1 MIKAI
6 IFDCFGVFIG
16 NPYKIRVQALEQ
28 TDPEKARQMHDINR
42 ASDRG
47 YLSRSENAKQM
58 AELIGISTEQFLAEQ
73 DRGEIR
79 NEELV
84 AYVKTLRPDF
94 KLAMLSNISSRES
107 LDTRFETGQLD
118 ELFDVV
124 VASGDEGRIKPEPEI
139 YKITLERLGML
150 PEECVMID
158 DILEFC
164 QGAEAVGLH
173 AIQYLNFQQAISDLE
188 ALIDRGGK
196 TD

>member
-28 TDPEKARQMHDINR
+28 TDPQKAQQMHDINR

-47 YLSRSENAKQM
+47 FLSREETAEQM
-58 AELIGISTEQFLAEQ
+58 AELIGITAEQFLAEQ
-73 DRGEIR
+73 DNGEVR
-79 NEELV
+79 NEQLV
-84 AYVKTLRPDF
+84 AYAKTLRPNF
-94 KLAMLSNISSRES
+94 KLAMLSNISSRER
-107 LDTRFETGQLD
+107 LDIRFEPGQLD
-118 ELFDVV
+118 ELFDTV
-124 VASGDEGRIKPEPEI
+124 VASGDEGVIKPEPGIYEI
-139 YKITLERLGML
+139 ALQRLGVL
-150 PEECVMID
+150 PEECVFVD

-164 QGAEAVGLH
+164 QGAEAVGIH

>member
-16 NPYKIRVQALEQ
+16 NPYKIRAEELDR
-28 TDPEKARQMHDINR
+28 TDPEKGKILHEINR

-47 YLSRSENAKQM
+47 YLTRDETAREM

-73 DRGEIR
+73 DKGEVR
-79 NEELV
+79 NEALIEF
-84 AYVKTLRPDF
+84 VKTLRPNY
-94 KLAMLSNISSRES
+94 KLAMLSNISSRER
-107 LDTRFETGQLD
+107 LDIRFEPGQLD

-124 VASGDEGRIKPEPEI
+124 VASGDEGYIKPEPEI
-139 YKITLERLGML
+139 FEIALARLGVQ

-158 DILEFC
+158 DIIEYC
-164 QGAEAVGLH
+164 QGAEAAGIH
-173 AIQYLNFQQAISDLE
+173 TIQYLNYEQCITDLNT
-188 ALIDRGGK
+188 LIDRGEK

>member
-16 NPYKIRVQALEQ
+16 NPYKIRAQALEKS
-28 TDPEKARQMHDINR
+28 DPEKAVALHDINR

-47 YLSRSENAKQM
+47 FLTREEAASQM
-58 AELIGISTEQFLAEQ
+58 AELIGISVEQFFAEQ

-84 AYVKTLRPDF
+84 AYVKKLRPAYR
-94 KLAMLSNISSRES
+94 LAMLSNISSRER
-107 LDTRFETGQLD
+107 LDVRFEPGQLD
-118 ELFDVV
+118 ELFDTV

-139 YKITLERLGML
+139 YEIALQRLGVL
-150 PEECVMID
+150 PEECVFID

-173 AIQYLNFQQAISDLE
+173 AIQYLSFNQAITDLE

>member
-47 YLSRSENAKQM
+47 FLSREETAQQM
-58 AELIGISTEQFLAEQ
+58 AEIAGITAEQFLAEQ
-73 DRGEIR
+73 DSGEVR

-84 AYVKTLRPDF
+84 AYAKTLRPHF
-94 KLAMLSNISSRES
+94 KLAMLSNISSRAR
-107 LDTRFETGQLD
+107 LDIRFEPGQLD

-124 VASGDEGRIKPEPEI
+124 VASGDEGYIKPESEI
-139 YKITLERLGML
+139 YEIALQRLGVQ
-150 PEECVMID
+150 PDECVMID

-164 QGAEAVGLH
+164 QGAEAAGVH
-173 AIQYLNFQQAISDLE
+173 AIQYLNFQQAVTDLE

>member
-16 NPYKIRVQALEQ
+16 NPYKLRAQALDQ
-28 TDPEKARQMHDINR
+28 SDPEKGKLLHDINR

-47 YLSRSENAKQM
+47 YLSRDETAKQM

-73 DRGEIR
+73 DKGEIR
-79 NEELV
+79 DEDLV
-84 AYVKTLRPDF
+84 AYVKTLRPQF
-94 KLAMLSNISSRES
+94 KLAMLSNISSRER
-107 LDTRFETGQLD
+107 LELRFEQGQLD

-124 VASGDEGRIKPEPEI
+124 VASGDEGYIKPEPEI
-139 YKITLERLGML
+139 YEIALARLGVK
-150 PEECVMID
+150 PEECVMLD
-158 DILEFC
+158 DILEYC

-173 AIQYLNFQQAISDLE
+173 AIQYFNLQQAITDLN

>member
-28 TDPEKARQMHDINR
+28 TDPQKAQQMHDINR

-47 YLSRSENAKQM
+47 LLGRKESAQQM
-58 AELIGISTEQFLAEQ
+58 AELIGISAEQFLAEQ

-84 AYVKTLRPDF
+84 SYVKTLRPNF
-94 KLAMLSNISSRES
+94 KLAMLSNISSRER
-107 LDTRFETGQLD
+107 LDARFELGQLN

-139 YKITLERLGML
+139 YEIALQRLGML
-150 PEECVMID
+150 PDECVMID

-164 QGAEAVGLH
+164 QGAEAVGIH
-173 AIQYLNFQQAISDLE
+173 AIQYITFQQAILDLE
-188 ALIDRGGK
+188 AIIDRGGK
-196 TD
+196 KG

>member
-16 NPYKIRVQALEQ
+16 NPYKLRAQALDQ
-28 TDPEKARQMHDINR
+28 SDPEKGKLLHDINR

-47 YLSRSENAKQM
+47 YLSRDETAKQM

-73 DRGEIR
+73 DKGEIR
-79 NEELV
+79 DEDLV
-84 AYVKTLRPDF
+84 AYVKTLRPQF
-94 KLAMLSNISSRES
+94 KLAMLSNISSRER
-107 LDTRFETGQLD
+107 LELRFEQGQLD

-124 VASGDEGRIKPEPEI
+124 VASGDEGYIKPEPEI
-139 YKITLERLGML
+139 YEIALARLGVK
-150 PEECVMID
+150 PEECVMLD
-158 DILEFC
+158 DILEYC
-164 QGAEAVGLH
+164 HGAEAVGLH
-173 AIQYLNFQQAISDLE
+173 AIQYFNLQQAITDLN

>member
-16 NPYKIRVQALEQ
+16 NPYKLRVQALEL
-28 TDPEKARQMHDINR
+28 TDPEKAVKMHDINR

-47 YLSRSENAKQM
+47 FLSREETAEQM
-58 AELIGISTEQFLAEQ
+58 AELIGISTEEFITEQ
-73 DRGEIR
+73 DKGEVR
-79 NEELV
+79 NQQLV
-84 AYVKTLRPDF
+84 QYVKKLRPQY
-94 KLAMLSNISSRES
+94 KVAMLSNISSRER
-107 LDTRFETGQLD
+107 LDIRFEPGQLD

-124 VASGDEGRIKPEPEI
+124 VASGDVGYIKPEPEI
-139 YKITLERLGML
+139 YQSAIDQLGVR

-158 DILEFC
+158 DIIEFC
-164 QGAEAVGLH
+164 RGAEAVGIH
-173 AIQYLNFQQAISDLE
+173 AIQYLHYDQVITDLE

>member
-47 YLSRSENAKQM
+47 FLDRNETAEQM
-58 AELIGISTEQFLAEQ
+58 AELIGITAEQFLAEQ
-73 DRGEIR
+73 NKGEIR

-84 AYVKTLRPDF
+84 AYVKTFRPHF
-94 KLAMLSNISSRES
+94 KLAMLSNISSRER
-107 LDTRFETGQLD
+107 LDLRFEPGQLN

-139 YKITLERLGML
+139 YEIAVQRLGVL

-173 AIQYLNFQQAISDLE
+173 AIQYLHFQQAITDLE
-188 ALIDRGGK
+188 ALIDRGEK